1 MSHNQNNDIMKPTD
15 YIEWDNLKNIPFF
28 LCQVVEDK
36 ENKDIDIYYLGKRV
50 FHDYDHVGHY
60 MRSAIILFRRIKNR
74 TADWVN
80 LQNLWTLRNC
90 IRENYNHGIGVD
102 SLIYGEDFDGE
113 NPETL
118 TPLTKKR
125 FDLIVKRIQSK
136 NLCFGDYFLFDNI
149 HNTSYSY
156 PYLLLHPPISSTS
169 DKQTTGRKRHKV

>member
-1 MSHNQNNDIMKPTD
+1 MKPTD

-102 SLIYGEDFDGE
+102 SLILRRG
-113 NPETL
+113 L
-118 TPLTKKR
+118 
-125 FDLIVKRIQSK
+125 
-136 NLCFGDYFLFDNI
+136 
-149 HNTSYSY
+149 
-156 PYLLLHPPISSTS
+156 
-169 DKQTTGRKRHKV
+169 

>member
-102 SLIYGEDFDGE
+102 SLVMNKNSLELFSLLSE
-113 NPETL
+113 NSHVTDEQMQNAYKSFVEQIT
-118 TPLTKKR
+118 T
-125 FDLIVKRIQSK
+125 ISQSQQ
-136 NLCFGDYFLFDNI
+136 
-149 HNTSYSY
+149 SY
-156 PYLLLHPPISSTS
+156 PEVFRMLNRTRIELDSLESSS
-169 DKQTTGRKRHKV
+169 LYELEKK

>member
-1 MSHNQNNDIMKPTD
+1 MKPTD

-102 SLIYGEDFDGE
+102 SLIYGEDFD
-113 NPETL
+113 L
-118 TPLTKKR
+118 SL
-125 FDLIVKRIQSK
+125 IQSPSPRD
-136 NLCFGDYFLFDNI
+136 L
-149 HNTSYSY
+149 
-156 PYLLLHPPISSTS
+156 
-169 DKQTTGRKRHKV
+169 

>member
-90 IRENYNHGIGVD
+90 IRENYNHGIGKASTVLRSGKTASE
-102 SLIYGEDFDGE
+102 SLFRKCSLLKYRTAECYLFSA
-113 NPETL
+113 
-118 TPLTKKR
+118 
-125 FDLIVKRIQSK
+125 F
-136 NLCFGDYFLFDNI
+136 YF
-149 HNTSYSY
+149 HA
-156 PYLLLHPPISSTS
+156 
-169 DKQTTGRKRHKV
+169 G

>member
-1 MSHNQNNDIMKPTD
+1 MKPTD

-80 LQNLWTLRNC
+80 LQNLWLY
-90 IRENYNHGIGVD
+90 IHMPHG
-102 SLIYGEDFDGE
+102 
-113 NPETL
+113 
-118 TPLTKKR
+118 
-125 FDLIVKRIQSK
+125 
-136 NLCFGDYFLFDNI
+136 
-149 HNTSYSY
+149 NTSMLTARQKA
-156 PYLLLHPPISSTS
+156 PAC
-169 DKQTTGRKRHKV
+169 

>member
-102 SLIYGEDFDGE
+102 SLIYGEASAAF
-113 NPETL
+113 
-118 TPLTKKR
+118 
-125 FDLIVKRIQSK
+125 
-136 NLCFGDYFLFDNI
+136 
-149 HNTSYSY
+149 
-156 PYLLLHPPISSTS
+156 SSTVQRNVIFS
-169 DKQTTGRKRHKV
+169 VRFTSMPAKIGKKILLSKARKARNVRHGHFLLCKHAA